1 MKFTLAQSK
10 KVVKAF
16 AKHAA
21 KKDVRYY
28 LQGIHFKNGEMV
40 ATDGSRM
47 AILTSP
53 EIASISRALDGC
65 TIATTARNLDAIAE
79 MISSP
84 IAETELFFDKET
96 GVLKTP
102 RNSYVIDSVV
112 PQGTDFDVRY
122 PDYRRVIPGDIKSEF
137 KMFAYNAKYI
147 VDACSLVSAVHTKHE
162 TLHIDSADHPAGQP
176 IAVVRI
182 NQNEMEGMI
191 IIIPVRV

>member
-40 ATDGSRM
+40 ATDGSRL
-47 AILTSP
+47 ATLTSP

-84 IAETELFFDKET
+84 IAETELFFDKES

-102 RNSYVIDSVV
+102 RNSFLLDNVD

-122 PDYRRVIPGDIKSEF
+122 PDYKRVIPSDIKSEF
-137 KMFAYNAKYI
+137 KKFAYNAKYFM
-147 VDACSLVSAVHTKHE
+147 DACSLVSAVHTKYE
-162 TLHIDSADHPAGQP
+162 TMHIEAADHPAEQP

-191 IIIPVRV
+191 IIMPIKM

>member
-1 MKFTLAQSK
+1 MKFTLTQSK
-10 KVVKAF
+10 KIVKAF
-16 AKHAA
+16 AKHSARH
-21 KKDVRYY
+21 DVRYY

-40 ATDGSRM
+40 ATDGNRL
-47 AILTSP
+47 ATLTSP
-53 EIASISRALDGC
+53 EIKSVSKALDGC
-65 TIATTARNLDAIAE
+65 TIATTARNLEALAE

-84 IAETELFFDKET
+84 IAETELSFDKET

-122 PDYRRVIPGDIKSEF
+122 PDYRRVIPGEIKSEF
-137 KMFAYNAKYI
+137 KMFAYNAKYFM
-147 VDACSLVSAVHTKHE
+147 DACSLVSAVHTKYE
-162 TLHIDSADHPAGQP
+162 TMHIESADHPAGQP

-191 IIIPVRV
+191 IIMPVRV

>member
-1 MKFTLAQSK
+1 MKFTLTQAK
-10 KVVKAF
+10 KIVKAF

-40 ATDGSRM
+40 ATDGNRL
-47 AILTSP
+47 ATVTSP
-53 EIASISRALDGC
+53 EIKSVSKALDGC
-65 TIATTARNLDAIAE
+65 TIATTARNLEALAE

-84 IAETELFFDKET
+84 IAETELSFDKET

-122 PDYRRVIPGDIKSEF
+122 PDYKRVIPSDIKSEF
-137 KMFAYNAKYI
+137 KMFAYNAKYFM
-147 VDACSLVSAVHTKHE
+147 DACSLVSAVHTKYE
-162 TLHIDSADHPAGQP
+162 TMHIESADHPAGQP

-191 IIIPVRV
+191 IIMPIKM

>member
-40 ATDGSRM
+40 ATDGSRL
-47 AILTSP
+47 ATLTSP
-53 EIASISRALDGC
+53 EIKSISKALDGC

-79 MISSP
+79 MISYP
-84 IAETELFFDKET
+84 IANSELFFDKET

-102 RNSYVIDSVV
+102 RNSFLLDNVD

-122 PDYRRVIPGDIKSEF
+122 PDYKRVIPKDADIKAGFEI
-137 KMFAYNAKYI
+137 FAYNAKYI
-147 VDACSLVSAVHTKHE
+147 VDACSLVSAVNTKFK
-162 TLHIDSADHPAGQP
+162 TLHIDSAKHSTA
-176 IAVVRI
+176 IIRI
-182 NQNEMEGMI
+182 DENEMKGMI
-191 IIIPVRV
+191 IIMPVKM